1 MTAPVASPLPP
12 RAIGVIHWLGIAT
25 LYRREMIR
33 YTRWWFESIANPVV
47 STGLFVLVF
56 ALAFGDD
63 LETEEGWL
71 AFQYLLPG
79 LAVYSM
85 LAQAVEATLFS
96 LCFDK
101 IEGNVTD
108 ILMPPLA
115 PLEFVIAYLMSAL
128 TSAIVTGALLLPIL
142 LTVAGTGP
150 ANLVLVVVFGI
161 GGAMMLA
168 LAGFIVALLAKKWD
182 QAEAFMAFVMTPA
195 VFLSGVF
202 APVDRLPDPLPFLV
216 QLSPVYA
223 VVDGFRAGAIGV
235 HDGDLLRN
243 GLVVAATVA
252 GLMVI
257 ARQMVARGIGLRD

>member
-12 RAIGVIHWLGIAT
+12 RAIGAIHWLGIAT

-33 YTRWWFESIANPVV
+33 YTRWWFESIGNPVI

-63 LETEEGWL
+63 LETGAGWS
-71 AFQYLLPG
+71 AFQYILPG
-79 LAVYSM
+79 LALYSM

-108 ILMPPLA
+108 VVMPPLA
-115 PLEFVIAYLMSAL
+115 PLEFVVAYLMSAL
-128 TSAIVTGALLLPIL
+128 TAATVTGALLLPML
-142 LTVAGTGP
+142 LAVAGTWP
-150 ANLVLVVVFGI
+150 VSLPLVLAFGL
-161 GGAMMLA
+161 GGAAMMA

-216 QLSPVYA
+216 QLSPIYA
-223 VVDGFRAGAIGV
+223 AVDGFRAGAIGV
-235 HDGDLLRN
+235 HDGDPLRN
-243 GLVVAATVA
+243 GLVVAAAVA
-252 GLMVI
+252 MLMLI